1 MGTPTG
7 KTVRRTTT
15 PSIPS
20 RKDGVCPAS
29 AAEVVSR
36 STPVKNTYRQFGEH
50 MLLVPPDITA
60 SRSLGTDYRD
70 CMVVVV
76 ALVVPTMAGGG
87 ML

>member
-1 MGTPTG
+1 
-7 KTVRRTTT
+7 
-15 PSIPS
+15 
-20 RKDGVCPAS
+20 
-29 AAEVVSR
+29 
-36 STPVKNTYRQFGEH
+36 